1 MGDATE
7 YSALS
12 RATCEEETRIMNLLD
27 RAIAYVSPGQA
38 VKRAAARTALE
49 FANSGYG
56 NYGAN
61 TTKKNMRGWMYY
73 GGSAKEDIED
83 NIDILRQRS
92 RDAYMGIPTAA
103 AALKTLRTNVVAG
116 GLMPSPQIDADY
128 LKLSSEE
135 VETLQAQILRE
146 FSLWADTPVCD
157 ADRVDNFYKLQQ
169 LAFLSYLMNGDS
181 IALLPMK
188 EQPGVPYSLRV
199 RLIEADRVCSPDGYD
214 RLMED
219 TVRDHHVYNIVQ
231 GVETDS
237 DGMVVAYWIC
247 NRHPHSSFATQNG
260 ILEWTR
266 VEAYGSTGRP
276 NVLHVMNRERAG
288 QRRGVPILAP
298 VLEALKQLGR
308 YTEAEITAAVISAM
322 FTVFIQSNTV
332 QTGRPIGEMLPPD
345 MLIDAQDQGSIEL
358 GNGAIVALNPG
369 ETVEFADPKHPNSGY
384 DAFYG
389 AMVREIGSALEIPPE
404 VLEKQ
409 FTQNFS
415 SARGSLNEF
424 WRTCG
429 MQRDWFADDF
439 CQPIYEAWF
448 AEAVARGRIQAPG
461 FFGDPAIRKAYT
473 ECKWNG
479 PSRTALNPSQEVE
492 AALKRVEAGFSTAEE
507 ETAQLTGGD
516 WNRNIRKRAIE
527 AVRKRE
533 VDQLENLPKTGSQLQ
548 NQHSGTAQGGEGNDA
563 K

>member
-1 MGDATE
+1 MAK
-7 YSALS
+7 
-12 RATCEEETRIMNLLD
+12 MNLLD
-27 RAIAYVSPGQA
+27 KAIAAVSPERA
-38 VKRAAARTALE
+38 VKRAAARMALE
-49 FANSGYG
+49 FSNSGYG

-92 RDAYMGIPTAA
+92 RDAYMGIPTAS

-116 GLMPSPQIDADY
+116 GLMPSPQIDAEY
-128 LKLSSEE
+128 LGLSSEE
-135 VETLQAQILRE
+135 AEALQAQVLRE
-146 FSLWADTPVCD
+146 FSLWADKPTCD

-169 LAFLSYLMNGDS
+169 LAFLSYLMNGDA
-181 IALLPMK
+181 IALLPFR
-188 EQPGVPYSLRV
+188 EQPGVLYGLRV
-199 RLIEADRVCSPDGYD
+199 RIIEADRVCSPDGYD
-214 RLMED
+214 RLVESD
-219 TVRDHHVYNIVQ
+219 VGGHHVYSIIQ
-231 GVETDS
+231 GIETDQE
-237 DGMVVAYWIC
+237 GMVVAYWIC
-247 NRHPHSSFATQNG
+247 NRHPHSSLAFQSGT
-260 ILEWTR
+260 LKWTR
-266 VEAYGSTGRP
+266 VEAYGETGRP

-322 FTVFIQSNTV
+322 FTVFIQSDTV
-332 QTGRPIGEMLPPD
+332 QTGRPVGEMLPQEL
-345 MLIDAQDQGSIEL
+345 LIDAQDQGSIEL

-369 ETVEFADPKHPNSGY
+369 ETVQFADPKHPNSGY
-384 DAFYG
+384 DTFYN

-415 SARGSLNEF
+415 SARGALNEF

-429 MQRDWFADDF
+429 MMRDWFSDDF

-448 AEAVARGRIQAPG
+448 AEAVARGRIHAPG
-461 FFGDPAIRKAYT
+461 FFTDPAIRKAYT

-492 AALKRVEAGFSTAEE
+492 AAMKRVESGFSTAQE

-516 WNRNIRKRAIE
+516 WNRNIRQRAIE
-527 AVRKRE
+527 AKRKKE
-533 VDQLENLPKTGSQLQ
+533 VDDISNPQPEPQ
-548 NQHSGTAQGGEGNDA
+548 NVIGTEEGGEGRA

>member
-1 MGDATE
+1 MAK
-7 YSALS
+7 
-12 RATCEEETRIMNLLD
+12 MNLLD
-27 RAIAYVSPGQA
+27 KAIAAVSPERA
-38 VKRAAARTALE
+38 VKRAAARMALE
-49 FANSGYG
+49 FSNSGYG

-83 NIDILRQRS
+83 NIDILRQLS
-92 RDAYMGIPTAA
+92 RDAYMGIPTAS

-116 GLMPSPQIDADY
+116 GLMPSPQIDAEY
-128 LKLSSEE
+128 LGLSSEE
-135 VETLQAQILRE
+135 AEALQAQVLRE
-146 FSLWADTPVCD
+146 FSLWADKPTCD

-169 LAFLSYLMNGDS
+169 LAFLSYLMNGDA
-181 IALLPMK
+181 IALLPFR
-188 EQPGVPYSLRV
+188 EQPGVPYGLRV
-199 RLIEADRVCSPDGYD
+199 RIIEADRVCSPDGYD
-214 RLMED
+214 RLVEED
-219 TVRDHHVYNIVQ
+219 VRGHHVYSIIQ
-231 GVETDS
+231 GIETDQE
-237 DGMVVAYWIC
+237 GMVVAYWIC
-247 NRHPHSSFATQNG
+247 NRHPHSSLAFRSGT
-260 ILEWTR
+260 LKWTR
-266 VEAYGSTGRP
+266 VEAYGETGRP

-322 FTVFIQSNTV
+322 FTVFIQSDTV
-332 QTGRPIGEMLPPD
+332 QDGGRPLGEMLPPEL
-345 MLIDAQDQGSIEL
+345 LIDAQDQGSIEL

-369 ETVEFADPKHPNSGY
+369 EKVQFADPKHPNSGY
-384 DAFYG
+384 DAFYN

-429 MQRDWFADDF
+429 MMRDWFSDDF

-448 AEAVARGRIQAPG
+448 AEAVARGRIHAPG
-461 FFGDPAIRKAYT
+461 FFTDPAVRKAYT

-492 AALKRVEAGFSTAEE
+492 AAMKRVESGFSTAQE

-516 WNRNIRKRAIE
+516 WNRNIRQRAIE
-527 AVRKRE
+527 AKRKKE
-533 VDQLENLPKTGSQLQ
+533 VDDISDPQPEPQ
-548 NQHSGTAQGGEGNDA
+548 NVIGTEEGGEGRA